1 MSREC
6 SRLLGCSFFQK
17 YKQLSSQEVERLKSL
32 FCKGPYMDQ
41 CVRKMYKELHGSD
54 APAQMSPE
62 GKVLADEGTDLP
74 CHCVDTGLNRK
85 AG

>member
-6 SRLLGCSFFQK
+6 SRLLSCPFFQK
-17 YKQLSSQEVERLKSL
+17 YKELGVEEIDRLKDL
-32 FCKGPYMDQ
+32 YCKGPYMDQ

-54 APAQMSPE
+54 APPQMSPE
-62 GKVLADEGTDLP
+62 GKVLQENDVEIP
-74 CHCVDTGLNRK
+74 CHCDEVGFKRI